1 MSVRYPCRDLETR
14 EDGGVGGGQVC
25 RGLPLEPFQ
34 ELEVVPHIPAHVE
47 SQRETAPYKVNSH
60 D

>member
-14 EDGGVGGGQVC
+14 EDGGVGGGQVR

-34 ELEVVPHIPAHVE
+34 ELEVVPHIPAHAG
-47 SQRETAPYKVNSH
+47 RKI
-60 D
+60 